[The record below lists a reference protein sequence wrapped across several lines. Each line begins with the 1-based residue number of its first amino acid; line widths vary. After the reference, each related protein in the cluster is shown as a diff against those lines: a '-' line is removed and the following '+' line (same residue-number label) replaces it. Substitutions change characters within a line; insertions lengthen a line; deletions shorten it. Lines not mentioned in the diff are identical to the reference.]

1 MKVLIQSFNLTPFM
15 KQSVLLIFTL
25 LLASTMIG
33 CIGGDDDTSSETT
46 GDDGETPQSNNVD
59 ITGFAFSPETL
70 TISVGDTV
78 IWTNKE
84 SATHTATADGG
95 EFDSGNLGNGD
106 TFSHTFTTAGTYT
119 YYCKLHTSMTATIIV
134 E

>member
-1 MKVLIQSFNLTPFM
+1 M
-15 KQSVLLIFTL
+15 KQNTLLIFVL

-33 CIGGDDDTSSETT
+33 CIGGDDDDTSSETT
-46 GDDGETPQSNNVD
+46 DDDADETPPSNAVD

-70 TISVGDTV
+70 TISIGDTV
-78 IWTNKE
+78 AWTNKE

-106 TFSHTFTTAGTYT
+106 TFSYTFTTAGTFT
-119 YYCKLHTSMTATIIV
+119 YYCKIHTSMTATIIV

>member
-1 MKVLIQSFNLTPFM
+1 M
-15 KQSVLLIFTL
+15 KQNALLIFVL
-25 LLASTMIG
+25 LLASTTIG

-46 GDDGETPQSNNVD
+46 DDDADETPQSNAVD

-70 TISVGDTV
+70 TISIGDTV
-78 IWTNKE
+78 AWTNKE

-106 TFSHTFTTAGTYT
+106 TFSHTFTAAGTYT
-119 YYCKLHTSMTATIIV
+119 YYCKIHTSMTATIIV

>member
-1 MKVLIQSFNLTPFM
+1 M
-15 KQSVLLIFTL
+15 KQNTLLIFVL

-33 CIGGDDDTSSETT
+33 CIGGDDDDTSSETT
-46 GDDGETPQSNNVD
+46 DDDADETPQSNAVD

-70 TISVGDTV
+70 TISIGDTV
-78 IWTNKE
+78 AWTNKE

-106 TFSHTFTTAGTYT
+106 TFSHTFTAAGTYT
-119 YYCKLHTSMTATIIV
+119 YYCKIHTSMTATIIV

>member
-1 MKVLIQSFNLTPFM
+1 M
-15 KQSVLLIFTL
+15 KQNALLIFVL
-25 LLASTMIG
+25 LLASTTIG

-46 GDDGETPQSNNVD
+46 DDDADETPQSNNVD

-78 IWTNKE
+78 TWTNKE

-106 TFSHTFTTAGTYT
+106 TFSYTFTTAGTFT
-119 YYCKLHTSMTATIIV
+119 
-134 E
+134 

>member
-1 MKVLIQSFNLTPFM
+1 M
-15 KQSVLLIFTL
+15 KQNTLLIFVL

-33 CIGGDDDTSSETT
+33 CIGGDDDDTSSETT
-46 GDDGETPQSNNVD
+46 DDDADETPQSNAVD

-78 IWTNKE
+78 TWTNKE

-106 TFSHTFTTAGTYT
+106 TFSHTFTAAGTYT
-119 YYCKLHTSMTATIIV
+119 YYCKIHTSMTATIIV

>member
-1 MKVLIQSFNLTPFM
+1 MTP
-15 KQSVLLIFTL
+15 KALLIFVL

-33 CIGGDDDTSSETT
+33 CIGGDDDDTSSETT
-46 GDDGETPQSNNVD
+46 DDDGETPQSNNID

-78 IWTNKE
+78 IWTNKD
-84 SATHTATADGG
+84 STTHTATADG

-119 YYCKLHTSMTATIIV
+119 YYCKIHTSMTATIVV

>member
-1 MKVLIQSFNLTPFM
+1 M
-15 KQSVLLIFTL
+15 KQNTLLIFVL

-33 CIGGDDDTSSETT
+33 CIGGDDDDTSSETT
-46 GDDGETPQSNNVD
+46 DDDADETPQSNAVD

-70 TISVGDTV
+70 TISIGDTV
-78 IWTNKE
+78 AWTNKE

-106 TFSHTFTTAGTYT
+106 TFSYTFTAAGTYT
-119 YYCKLHTSMTATIIV
+119 YYCKIHTSMTATIIV

>member
-1 MKVLIQSFNLTPFM
+1 M
-15 KQSVLLIFTL
+15 KQNALLIFVL
-25 LLASTMIG
+25 LLASTTIG

-46 GDDGETPQSNNVD
+46 DDDADETPQSNAVD

-70 TISVGDTV
+70 TISIGDTV
-78 IWTNKE
+78 AWTNKE

-106 TFSHTFTTAGTYT
+106 TFSHTFTAAGTYT
-119 YYCKLHTSMTATIIV
+119 YYCKIHTSMTSTIIV

>member
-1 MKVLIQSFNLTPFM
+1 M
-15 KQSVLLIFTL
+15 KQSALLIFVL

-33 CIGGDDDTSSETT
+33 CIGGDDDDTSSETT
-46 GDDGETPQSNNVD
+46 DDDGETPQSNNVD

-78 IWTNKE
+78 IWTNKD
-84 SATHTATADGG
+84 STTHTATADGG

-106 TFSHTFTTAGTYT
+106 TFSYTFTTAGTFT
-119 YYCKLHTSMTATIIV
+119 YYCKIHTSMTATIIV

>member
-1 MKVLIQSFNLTPFM
+1 M
-15 KQSVLLIFTL
+15 KQSALLILTL
-25 LLASTMIG
+25 LLASMMIG
-33 CIGGDDDTSSETT
+33 CIGGDDDTSSEAI
-46 GDDGETPQSNNVD
+46 DDDADETPQSNAVD

-70 TISVGDTV
+70 TISIGDTV
-78 IWTNKE
+78 TWTNKE

-106 TFSHTFTTAGTYT
+106 TFSHTFTAAGTYT
-119 YYCKLHTSMTATIIV
+119 YYCKIHTSMTATIIV

>member
-1 MKVLIQSFNLTPFM
+1 M
-15 KQSVLLIFTL
+15 KQSALLILTL
-25 LLASTMIG
+25 LLASMMIG
-33 CIGGDDDTSSETT
+33 CIGGDDDTSSEAI
-46 GDDGETPQSNNVD
+46 DDDADETPQSNAVD

-70 TISVGDTV
+70 TISIGDTV
-78 IWTNKE
+78 TWTNKE

-119 YYCKLHTSMTATIIV
+119 YYCKIHTSMTATITV

>member
-1 MKVLIQSFNLTPFM
+1 M
-15 KQSVLLIFTL
+15 KQNALLIFVL

-33 CIGGDDDTSSETT
+33 CIGGDDDDTSSETT
-46 GDDGETPQSNNVD
+46 DDDGETPQSNNVD

-78 IWTNKE
+78 IWTNKD
-84 SATHTATADGG
+84 STTHTATADGG

-106 TFSHTFTTAGTYT
+106 TFSYTFTTAGTFT
-119 YYCKLHTSMTATIIV
+119 YDCKIHTSMTATIIV